1 MRKEFI
7 NQLLIKAKE
16 NSSLWLLTADLGFSF
31 LERFEQEFP
40 QRYINVG
47 VAEQNLI
54 SVGAGL
60 AMTGKKVFLYSI
72 INFLTFRALEQI
84 RQDVCYHDLDV
95 HLVGVGAGFS
105 YKGAGYSHYAIEDIA
120 IMKSLPHLR
129 IYSPADAFQTSLVM
143 EEISRINRP
152 TYIRLGKNQ
161 ERSILPVLGSIDQ
174 GFVYSLGKDILCIAL
189 GDLLYDLH
197 DQLGDFFEKKGIFPT
212 LFSVVA
218 LKPFKG
224 ELLES
229 FAAQAKKII
238 VFEHHKTS
246 GLTSIIYQMKIK
258 CGFAAKIDT
267 YALNDDA
274 TEPSTLPSLQVFL
287 EANF

>member
-1 MRKEFI
+1 MRKQFVD
-7 NQLLIKAKE
+7 QLLIQAE
-16 NSSLWLLTADLGFSF
+16 LNPHIWLLTADLGFSF
-31 LERFEQEFP
+31 LERFQHAFP
-40 QRYINVG
+40 GRYINVG

-84 RQDVCYHDLDV
+84 RQDVCYHQLDI
-95 HLVGVGAGFS
+95 HLIGVGAGFS

-129 IYSPADAFQTSLVM
+129 IYSPADAYQTSLVM
-143 EEISRINRP
+143 EEISRINGP
-152 TYIRLGKNQ
+152 TYTRLGKNQ
-161 ERSILPVLGSIDQ
+161 ERSISPMLGSIDQ
-174 GFVYSLGKDILCIAL
+174 GFVYSKGDDVLCIAL
-189 GDLLYDLH
+189 GDLLYDLQ
-197 DQLGDFFEKKGIFPT
+197 DELEDVFIKKRILPT

-218 LKPFKG
+218 LKPFHR
-224 ELLES
+224 ELLET
-229 FAAQAKKII
+229 FATKAKKII

-246 GLTSIIYQMKIK
+246 GLTSLIYQMKIE
-258 CGFAAKIDT
+258 CGFRANIEA

-274 TEPSTLPSLQVFL
+274 TEPSNLPSLSTFL
-287 EANF
+287 EAVL